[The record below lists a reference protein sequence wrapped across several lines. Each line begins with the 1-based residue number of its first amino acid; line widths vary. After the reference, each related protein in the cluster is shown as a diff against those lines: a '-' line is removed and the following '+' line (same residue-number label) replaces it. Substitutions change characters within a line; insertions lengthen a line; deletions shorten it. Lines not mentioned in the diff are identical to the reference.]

1 MLSLLTPVPFSFPG
15 TKMPI
20 FHSSLP
26 KGQALIV
33 SPVGR
38 DFHIFFLAEAPCQ
51 QAFRA
56 FEQYLCFSKENV
68 IEEQIMVL
76 FGVQVSGTMNNGSD

>member
-20 FHSSLP
+20 LCSSPP
-26 KGQALIV
+26 KGQALTV
-33 SPVGR
+33 SPVGG
-38 DFHIFFLAEAPCQ
+38 DLHIVLLAEAPCQ

-56 FEQYLCFSKENV
+56 FEQYLYFSKENV

-76 FGVQVSGTMNNGSD
+76 FGVQVSGAMNNGSD